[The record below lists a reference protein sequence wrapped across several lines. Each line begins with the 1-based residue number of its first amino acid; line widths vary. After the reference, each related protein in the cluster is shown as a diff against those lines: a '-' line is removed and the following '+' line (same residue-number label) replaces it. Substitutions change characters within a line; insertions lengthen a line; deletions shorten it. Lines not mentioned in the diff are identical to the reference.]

1 MMQTPREMQA
11 VHVERRI
18 SIHIF
23 YNRQK
28 SRIRDAMAHPLS
40 GFCAWAEEVDAAL
53 ISTNAVEYF
62 GDLSSTPP
70 RKL

>member
-18 SIHIF
+18 SIHIIH
-23 YNRQK
+23 NRQK

-40 GFCAWAEEVDAAL
+40 GFCAFIHVTCL
-53 ISTNAVEYF
+53 ILLQNVKKKDCVIGHFYTII
-62 GDLSSTPP
+62 G
-70 RKL
+70 

>member
-28 SRIRDAMAHPLS
+28 SLIRDAMAHPLS
-40 GFCAWAEEVDAAL
+40 GFL
-53 ISTNAVEYF
+53 RFYSY
-62 GDLSSTPP
+62 DLSHTFAEW
-70 RKL
+70 